1 MPTYTA
7 DALAKSPT
15 LHEGHCCNL
24 KLETSDMRVW
34 LCRVERGVT
43 IERLVGGRWKVTD
56 GSCTSYE
63 ASDPPAPDVT
73 QEDLR
78 CDARLRRRGF

>member
-1 MPTYTA
+1 MATYTA

-15 LHEGHCCNL
+15 LHEAHCCNL

-43 IERLVGGRWKVTD
+43 IERLIGGRWKVTD
-56 GSCTSYE
+56 GSCT
-63 ASDPPAPDVT
+63 D
-73 QEDLR
+73 
-78 CDARLRRRGF
+78 